1 MSAAGSL
8 LAPGDLGVLRRL
20 SLDSLD
26 ALLTGLGG
34 EREGPGR
41 SAGFEFVDY
50 RRYTPGDDVRRI
62 DWNVYMRLRELH
74 VRTAPRE
81 ARVALAV
88 LVDASRSMEGG
99 SPSRLRHALRI
110 AVLLGAV
117 ALLHGDAVQV
127 HLLSDGDAISGEIH
141 DNAAT
146 LLGLAHELDHLPAG
160 LTTDL
165 AASVRKVRD
174 SSAESELAVLIS
186 DMLAP
191 ATARTQALRELGRGT
206 RSATLLH
213 VTEITE
219 ALLADGEPGDLRLFD
234 SETGEGLEVTLD
246 DDLWRRYS
254 DAQAAFPS
262 EVREACRPA
271 GVHYRHAPVSV
282 EPLDLLL
289 GSARAGMLLNAA
301 GGR

>member
-1 MSAAGSL
+1 VSATDRL
-8 LAPGDLGVLRRL
+8 LAREDLAVLARL
-20 SLDSLD
+20 SLESLD

-41 SAGFEFVDY
+41 SAGFEFIDY

-88 LVDASRSMEGG
+88 LVDASRSMQGG
-99 SPSRLRHALRI
+99 SPSRLRYALRI
-110 AVLLGAV
+110 AALLGAV

-127 HLLSDGDAISGEIH
+127 HVLSDGDAISGGIH

-146 LLGLAHELDHLPAG
+146 LLGLAQELDHLPAG
-160 LTTDL
+160 ITTDL
-165 AASVRKVRD
+165 AASVRKARD
-174 SSAESELAVLIS
+174 LSTDSELAVLIS
-186 DMLAP
+186 DMLVP
-191 ATARTQALRELGRGT
+191 ATDRARALRELGSGT

-213 VTEITE
+213 VTEVTGT
-219 ALLADGEPGDLRLFD
+219 LLADGEAGDVRLFD

-246 DDLWRRYS
+246 DELWRRYS
-254 DAQAAFPS
+254 ELQDAFPAR
-262 EVREACRPA
+262 VREACRPA
-271 GVHYRHAPVSV
+271 GVRYLRAPVSV
-282 EPLDLLL
+282 EPLDLVLDQVR
-289 GSARAGMLLNAA
+289 SGMLLRAA

>member
-1 MSAAGSL
+1 MSATAQL
-8 LAPGDLGVLRRL
+8 LARDDLRVLERL
-20 SLDSLD
+20 SLESLD

-41 SAGFEFVDY
+41 SAGFEFIDY

-62 DWNVYMRLRELH
+62 DWNVYARLRELH

-88 LVDASRSMEGG
+88 LVDASRSMQDG
-99 SPSRLRHALRI
+99 SPSRLRYALRI
-110 AVLLGAV
+110 AALLGAV

-127 HLLSDGDAISGEIH
+127 HVLSDGDAISGGIH

-146 LLGLAHELDHLPAG
+146 LLGLAQELDQLPPG

-165 AASVRKVRD
+165 AASVRKARD
-174 SSAESELAVLIS
+174 ISAESELAVLIS
-186 DMLAP
+186 DMLVP
-191 ATARTQALRELGRGT
+191 ATERSRALRELGSRT
-206 RSATLLH
+206 RSPTLLH
-213 VTEITE
+213 VTQAIDRP
-219 ALLADGEPGDLRLFD
+219 LGDGDSGDMRLFD

-246 DDLWRRYS
+246 DELWRRYVEL
-254 DAQAAFPS
+254 QNAFPAR
-262 EVREACRPA
+262 VREACRPA
-271 GVHYRHAPVSV
+271 GVRYRQAPVSV

-289 GSARAGMLLNAA
+289 DQARSGMLLRAA
-301 GGR
+301 GVR